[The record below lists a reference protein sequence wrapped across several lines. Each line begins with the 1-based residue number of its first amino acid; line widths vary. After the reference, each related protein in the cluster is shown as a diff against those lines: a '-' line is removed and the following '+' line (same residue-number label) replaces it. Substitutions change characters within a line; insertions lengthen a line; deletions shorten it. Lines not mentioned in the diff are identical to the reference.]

1 MTPSIVD
8 AHITTCQSVHLD
20 LTLTL
25 MNELLEGVLAIC
37 TRLSPQNRATG
48 VVHVS
53 PLAGHRLPIEL
64 HVTLSRRQYRYC
76 TRAMLRYF
84 LLLILY
90 IYAQF
95 CICIAIQI
103 FYKIPAGNKL
113 QTCAGTES
121 RRRKRNVKALYSMKD
136 CFTGLTPDEVR
147 FLTPDEVRFLQI
159 TCYEKPLH
167 SECGHVAIVTETED
181 TYITIESTNYLTLS
195 LTIVPPGLPPS
206 LPLSPPPLPSSLSL
220 PGETATL

>member
-113 QTCAGTES
+113 QTFAGTEN

-136 CFTGLTPDEVR
+136 CFTGLTPLR
-147 FLTPDEVRFLQI
+147 
-159 TCYEKPLH
+159 
-167 SECGHVAIVTETED
+167 
-181 TYITIESTNYLTLS
+181 
-195 LTIVPPGLPPS
+195 
-206 LPLSPPPLPSSLSL
+206 
-220 PGETATL
+220 